1 MKTSKSQEPIIRV
14 GTELACGKV
23 VAILKD
29 GVKVETPAGVH
40 TFSFSEVEELIDV
53 D

>member
-14 GTELACGKV
+14 GTELSCGTV
-23 VAILKD
+23 VAILTD
-29 GVKVETPAGVH
+29 GVKVRTPEGVH
-40 TFSFSEVEELIDV
+40 TIPFSKAEELIYV

>member
-14 GTELACGKV
+14 GTELACGNV

-29 GVKVETPAGVH
+29 GVKVESPEGVH